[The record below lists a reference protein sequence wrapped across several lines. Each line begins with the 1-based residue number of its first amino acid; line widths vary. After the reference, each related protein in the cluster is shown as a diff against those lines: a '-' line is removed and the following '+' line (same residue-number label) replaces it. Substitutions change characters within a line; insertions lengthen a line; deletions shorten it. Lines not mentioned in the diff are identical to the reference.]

1 MRDIVWPGGNG
12 QSGRGGRK
20 GENAES
26 ETEFQFPIEKD
37 FDGVIAGLGEFE
49 TAEEGDIGGVEFGG
63 GKIKRGVGGGEFPFV
78 IGGEDADPLGEA
90 ALARGPAGVYA
101 KFENTEW
108 DDGGGEDVDDADKAV
123 GTIDFETDVFAD
135 KSGLEIGNHGE
146 SVGWEGY
153 NFRTGEKGPWSS
165 GLSGAGRMRGQ
176 YWTMQAA
183 VVPAKSGRSPST
195 TKMPRKIGS
204 SEMAIPAMNM
214 GSRRWVEWKRGR

>member
-1 MRDIVWPGGNG
+1 
-12 QSGRGGRK
+12 
-20 GENAES
+20 
-26 ETEFQFPIEKD
+26 
-37 FDGVIAGLGEFE
+37 
-49 TAEEGDIGGVEFGG
+49 VEFGG

-146 SVGWEGY
+146 SVEMGGLQFPHRGEGSLV
-153 NFRTGEKGPWSS
+153 FRSFGCGQGEGTILEQKGSGGTGEEWEKSVDDENAQKNRKFRNGYSS
-165 GLSGAGRMRGQ
+165 DEHEEQKVGGMEAGKVNPTDRHREGEGDELQEEEEIIRPVQTAQSIRLRVELVSRAFMAQGLF
-176 YWTMQAA
+176 
-183 VVPAKSGRSPST
+183 PNRS
-195 TKMPRKIGS
+195 
-204 SEMAIPAMNM
+204 
-214 GSRRWVEWKRGR
+214 